1 MVENGRV
8 GGVKAGGA
16 FKGRDRFT
24 AVALPLVD
32 LADERVD
39 HEGVRLDAG
48 GGLRGSQGLGWFVGV
63 EREAGEAEVTEPGV
77 GLPIEPGGF
86 LGFLVEFVAPAE
98 VVERRGVMRVAGQGL
113 AELCRGAVAAANV
126 VEIVAAEGVV
136 GVRTLGEEGDGCGCL
151 KRKER
156 LLAGEVV
163 GVGEQENGVAIT
175 GIAGFG
181 GTELADSREGIPLP
195 EELLGRVVNREF
207 ERLRGETGSCDDE
220 AHHGTDAD

>member
-24 AVALPLVD
+24 AVALPLVN

-39 HEGVRLDAG
+39 HEGVRLQAG
-48 GGLRGSQGLGWFVGV
+48 GGVRGSQGLGWFVGV

-98 VVERRGVMRVAGQGL
+98 MVERRPVLRIAGERL
-113 AELCRGAVAAANV
+113 AELGRGAVAAANV
-126 VEIVAAEGVV
+126 VEIVAAERVV
-136 GVRTLGEEGDGCGCL
+136 GGGTLGEEGDGCGCL
-151 KRKER
+151 ERKER

-163 GVGEQENGVAIT
+163 GVGEKKNGVAIT
-175 GIAGFG
+175 RVAGFG
-181 GTELADSREGIPLP
+181 GAELADSREGISLP
-195 EELLGRVVNREF
+195 EEFLGGVVDREF

-220 AHHGTDAD
+220 AHHGADAD